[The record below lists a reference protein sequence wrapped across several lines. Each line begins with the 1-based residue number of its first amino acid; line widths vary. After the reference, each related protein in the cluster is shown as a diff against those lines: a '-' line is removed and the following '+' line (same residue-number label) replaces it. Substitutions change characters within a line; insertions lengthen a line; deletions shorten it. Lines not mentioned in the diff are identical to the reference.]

1 MTYLL
6 NLSSVYFIQLI
17 VLDIRLD
24 VTIIL
29 DLNR

>member
-6 NLSSVYFIQLI
+6 NMSSVYFIQLI